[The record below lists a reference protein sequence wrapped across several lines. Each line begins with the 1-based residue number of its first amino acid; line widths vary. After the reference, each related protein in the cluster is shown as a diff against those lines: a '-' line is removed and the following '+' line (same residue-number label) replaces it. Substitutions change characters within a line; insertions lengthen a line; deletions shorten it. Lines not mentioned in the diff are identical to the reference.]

1 MNISKFWDSK
11 ELKVV
16 EIIFGTISSFSFC
29 WISKKNNVRKLAK
42 IIIDNK
48 ICTRFHFTRNKIEQ
62 KRRDIKACNIKPRH
76 MIKNSWQ
83 ITKHLLANNLLV
95 PPQLIRQ
102 TISHQLGTWV
112 TKHLLVNK
120 KLPTLTIEKTY
131 ILNFLLSSS
140 TQV

>member
-1 MNISKFWDSK
+1 
-11 ELKVV
+11 
-16 EIIFGTISSFSFC
+16 
-29 WISKKNNVRKLAK
+29 
-42 IIIDNK
+42 
-48 ICTRFHFTRNKIEQ
+48 
-62 KRRDIKACNIKPRH
+62 